1 MSLLDIGDVA
11 TVSGVGGSAAAAYHA
26 IYFSDSLVGQEGDVQ
41 RLIHHA
47 DLFSR
52 RVKAK
57 F

>member
-11 TVSGVGGSAAAAYHA
+11 TVSGVGVSAAAAYHA

-47 DLFSR
+47 DLLSR